1 MNTEKM
7 NKDELEKMS
16 HLDIAYNYIK
26 FNKKTYT
33 TVELLKHICKV
44 LEYDDSTNNLNND
57 SNLKNQYG
65 ADELLKWYE
74 LYEKGVITS
83 EELQQK
89 KNEIMGGKE
98 ISSIKSNLENNHLS
112 FVFCTNCGARLTSES
127 KFCTNCGERII
138 E

>member
-1 MNTEKM
+1 M
-7 NKDELEKMS
+7 
-16 HLDIAYNYIK
+16 
-26 FNKKTYT
+26 
-33 TVELLKHICKV
+33 ELLKHICKV